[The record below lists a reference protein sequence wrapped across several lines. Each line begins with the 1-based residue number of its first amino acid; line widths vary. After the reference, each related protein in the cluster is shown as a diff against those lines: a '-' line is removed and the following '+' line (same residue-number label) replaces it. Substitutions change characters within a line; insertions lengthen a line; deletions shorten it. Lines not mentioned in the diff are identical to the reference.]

1 MPIVYTDG
9 FDVPRVSQDFATNY
23 SSSGGIKSYAP
34 GVAISSHTVDMGIP
48 YVSSAAPKAFSSGFA
63 VVFQTLTAGTIYMGD
78 FYRYKLFTQGAVE
91 ASTLS
96 RLLRP
101 GDNGIDVS
109 WLNMDEQKQSIFVS
123 Y

>member
-1 MPIVYTDG
+1 MAFIDG
-9 FDVPRVSQDFATNY
+9 FDVPKASQVFATNY

-34 GVAISSHTVDMGIP
+34 GVVISSHTVDLGIS
-48 YVSSAAPKAFSSGFA
+48 YTSSAAPKAFSSGF
-63 VVFQTLTAGTIYMGD
+63 VLVFQTLTAGTIYLENT
-78 FYRYKLFTQGAVE
+78 YRYKLFAYRGAVE

-109 WLNMDEQKQSIFVS
+109 WLNMDEQRQSIFSS